1 MNIGIMTLDIYMADT
16 HSLKEKRR
24 IVQSLK
30 SRLRSKFNVSVCETG
45 FHDLWQKGQLTIAAV
60 GMEKSLL
67 AAVFNRIDEFVSSY
81 DLRVIQTSVD
91 YLK

>member
-1 MNIGIMTLDIYMADT
+1 MTIGIMILDFHLAGA

-30 SRLRSKFNVSVCETG
+30 NRLRSKFNVSVCETG

-60 GMEKSLL
+60 SMEKALL
-67 AAVFNRIDEFVSSY
+67 TAVFNRVDEFVVSY

-91 YLK
+91 FLS